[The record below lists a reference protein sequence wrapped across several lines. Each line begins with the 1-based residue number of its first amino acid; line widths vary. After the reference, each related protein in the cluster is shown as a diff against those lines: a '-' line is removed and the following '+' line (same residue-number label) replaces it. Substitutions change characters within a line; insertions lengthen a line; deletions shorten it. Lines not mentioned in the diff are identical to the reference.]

1 MVFQNG
7 DISTIDPVTVQ
18 LIGLAIFLVCVFL
31 ASRGLKVIK
40 TIASVAGTCS
50 FIMAMLF
57 IVFGL
62 IAPFVNV
69 DPANIQT
76 YDINLD
82 PTSYFPT
89 DLNVFASLS
98 ILLFGVGGAEKVAP
112 YVNRMKNAGKDFPKG
127 IIAVVI
133 MVAVAAFAGAI
144 AMGMMFGQDCQEL
157 IADPNTV
164 DTSKALTMQIVAN
177 GEEQVIMVDPGFITN
192 GQYIAFSKVGNA
204 LGIGNSVM
212 VLYAAVKLITD
223 VAVLIVSIDVPLR
236 LLLANSDARFIP
248 IGSLKQNKHGAYT
261 YWLLVVTVIVG
272 ILLIV
277 PALGMGET
285 DALIKWLVEICSIVM
300 PIFYICVF
308 VAYIALKSGKKKIKK
323 HKDDFIFI
331 KNKYFGMFVGI

>member
-1 MVFQNG
+1 MTRQNG
-7 DISTIDPVTVQ
+7 DISNIDPVTVQ
-18 LIGLAIFLVCVFL
+18 LIGLVIFLVCVFL

-40 TIASVAGTCS
+40 TIATVAGTCS

-57 IVFGL
+57 IVFGF

-76 YDINLD
+76 YSIDFD
-82 PTSYFPT
+82 PSHYFPA
-89 DLNVFASLS
+89 DLSVFASLS

-144 AMGMMFGQDCQEL
+144 AMGMMFGQDGQE
-157 IADPNTV
+157 I
-164 DTSKALTMQIVAN
+164 TS
-177 GEEQVIMVDPGFITN
+177 DFITN
-192 GQYIAFSKVGNA
+192 GQYVAFSKVGHA
-204 LGIGNSVM
+204 LGIGDSVM

-223 VAVLIVSIDVPLR
+223 TAVLIVSIDVPLR

-248 IGSLKQNKHGAYT
+248 RGSLKQNKHGAYT
-261 YWLLVVTVIVG
+261 YWLLIVTIIVG
-272 ILLIV
+272 ILLIL
-277 PALGMGET
+277 PALGMGDT
-285 DALIKWLVEICSIVM
+285 DGLIKWLVEICSIVM

-308 VAYIALKSGKKKIKK
+308 LAYVALKADKKKIKR
-323 HKDDFIFI
+323 HKDDYIFI
-331 KNKYFGMFVGI
+331 KNKSLGMLVGI